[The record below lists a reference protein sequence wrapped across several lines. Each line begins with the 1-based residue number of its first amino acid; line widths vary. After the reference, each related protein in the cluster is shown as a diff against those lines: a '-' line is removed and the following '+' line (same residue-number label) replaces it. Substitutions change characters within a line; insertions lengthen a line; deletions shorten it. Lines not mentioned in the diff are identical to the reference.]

1 MAKPVHVTEQDF
13 DAQVLKAAE
22 PVLVDFWAE
31 WCAPCRMIAPIVED
45 LAQEYEGKVKVAKVD
60 VDDNSGIANRYGIM
74 SIPTLAIFKG
84 GEMVE
89 RLVGYMPKPE
99 LKRRLERTLG
109 ATVS

>member
-1 MAKPVHVTEQDF
+1 MN
-13 DAQVLKAAE
+13 
-22 PVLVDFWAE
+22 VDE
-31 WCAPCRMIAPIVED
+31 
-45 LAQEYEGKVKVAKVD
+45 
-60 VDDNSGIANRYGIM
+60 NSGIANRYGIM